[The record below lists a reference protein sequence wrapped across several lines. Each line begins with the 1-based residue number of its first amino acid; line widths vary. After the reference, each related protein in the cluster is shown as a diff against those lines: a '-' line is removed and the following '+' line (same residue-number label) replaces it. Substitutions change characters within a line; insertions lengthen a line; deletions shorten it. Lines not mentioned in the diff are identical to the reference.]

1 MSLRNNEDRFGSSH
15 GADPPAPI
23 ISEDQQSNIHF
34 TMPTELVDLPSGGK
48 FYPEN
53 HPLHNA
59 ETVEIRHMTA
69 RDEDILVNKSFLKKG
84 IVLDR
89 LLESV
94 IIDKNI
100 SIKSLLVGDKSAILV
115 AVRITGYG
123 SEYNTKVACPSCGDV
138 NDHSF
143 DLMEATTI
151 TGMENSGVD
160 YEQTNNG
167 TFVIKAPRTE
177 ALIEIKPLTGGDE
190 DRLSKTNQ
198 MRLKNKLPE
207 LGMTDQMISYI
218 VSINGAGEAGFLNS
232 FIEEM
237 PAMDARSIRSSYKK
251 IMPNIDLSQ
260 QFQCNSCDYEQ
271 EMEVPFTSEFFWPE

>member
-15 GADPPAPI
+15 GADSPAPI
-23 ISEDQQSNIHF
+23 ISPDQQSNIHF

-59 ETVEIRHMTA
+59 EAVEIRYMTA

-84 IVLDR
+84 VVLDR

-100 SIKSLLVGDKSAILV
+100 SVKSLLVGDKSAILV
-115 AVRITGYG
+115 AARITGYG
-123 SEYNTKVACPSCGDV
+123 SEYDTKVACPSCGDV

-143 DLMEATTI
+143 DLLEASTI

-160 YEQTNNG
+160 YEQTSNG
-167 TFVIKAPRTE
+167 TFIIKTPRTE
-177 ALIEIKPLTGGDE
+177 ALVEIKLLTGGDE
-190 DRLSKTNQ
+190 DKLVKTNQ
-198 MRLKNKLPE
+198 MRVKNKLPE
-207 LGMTDQMISYI
+207 LGMTDQMLSYI
-218 VSINGAGEAGFLNS
+218 VSINGTSDTNFLNS
-232 FIEEM
+232 FIENM